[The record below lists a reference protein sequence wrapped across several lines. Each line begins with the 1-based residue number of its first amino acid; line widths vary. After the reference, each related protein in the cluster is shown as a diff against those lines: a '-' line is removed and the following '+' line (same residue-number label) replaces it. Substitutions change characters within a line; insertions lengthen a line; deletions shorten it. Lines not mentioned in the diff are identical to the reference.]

1 MVVLVLSPSSENF
14 HINIFTSNIN
24 GYPATRKRG
33 ASAFMNYSLCGKP
46 VVHMP
51 TLRLANRSGTGFTAV
66 EPIQTAWATYI
77 NKEQHMRPGN
87 ILAISKRLPGCALLL
102 ILKMHFYVFKGFPLP
117 RCPLCLYQVAYR

>member
-1 MVVLVLSPSSENF
+1 MVVLVLSLSSENF

-46 VVHMP
+46 VVH
-51 TLRLANRSGTGFTAV
+51 THADTANRSGTGFTAV
-66 EPIQTAWATYI
+66 EPIQAAWATYI

-87 ILAISKRLPGCALLL
+87 ILAISKRLPGCACLL
-102 ILKMHFYVFKGFPLP
+102 ILKMHFYIFKVFPLP
-117 RCPLCLYQVAYR
+117 RYPLCLYQVAYK